1 MPPALGRPP
10 GVTPNTERIRE
21 LIKARGYHS
30 VRAFARTRKSP
41 RTLLNVVYNGQRA
54 SEAYMRRLAR
64 SLKAADVTEI
74 IIAGPAEAGDEQPEA
89 EAA

>member
-1 MPPALGRPP
+1 M
-10 GVTPNTERIRE
+10 TPNTERIRE

-54 SEAYMRRLAR
+54 SEAYLSRLAR
-64 SLKAADVTEI
+64 SLKVDLAELILSD
-74 IIAGPAEAGDEQPEA
+74 AEAGDDQQPLA
-89 EAA
+89 KAS